1 MDAKELLIEICCG
14 SAEDAMEAEKGGAD
28 RVELNSCLF
37 HGGLTPTVGTLKTVK
52 RHTHIPVMAMAR
64 PRQGGFCYTDVEY
77 ETLLADAA
85 LLLENGADGLVFGF
99 LKEDGSL
106 DQARCKEMLALCGG
120 KPAVFHRAI
129 DVVPDWKRTLG
140 DLIDLGFTRVLTS
153 GQAPNVLYGIDT
165 LRAMMD
171 FAGGAIEILPGG
183 GVNQWTLK
191 RLLAETGATQ
201 VHFGHTVNRYD
212 HSTEHNP
219 AIIFG
224 SSLSPEEN
232 RYSVT
237 DAAYIQQMRN
247 I

>member
-1 MDAKELLIEICCG
+1 MKKATTNLFFLLM
-14 SAEDAMEAEKGGAD
+14 A
-28 RVELNSCLF
+28 
-37 HGGLTPTVGTLKTVK
+37 GTLSFGQPGQPSQQVQAPPPPADSKPATTNIVG
-52 RHTHIPVMAMAR
+52 AEY
-64 PRQGGFCYTDVEY
+64 PRIDAQRDGQGC
-77 ETLLADAA
+77 
-85 LLLENGADGLVFGF
+85 GADGLVFGF

-219 AIIFG
+219 SINFG